1 MAARSDRRSST
12 ARASSSAIVLG
23 VVMAVVGVWLLIGE
37 VTLGAL
43 VVERSLF
50 FGVVAL
56 IAAAVSLVGGGMSL
70 FRSRR
75 R

>member
-1 MAARSDRRSST
+1 M
-12 ARASSSAIVLG
+12 LG